1 MRQLTIDWRVA
12 CLLPLVAALAACGQ
26 SGGNNAPPT
35 TVFVKTIKLQPRT
48 LTEQLTVYGQ
58 VEPDPGA
65 LRGVSVAHGGEV
77 TRLWV
82 GAGARVTAGE
92 PLLALATEPQAR
104 LAYEQAQADV
114 RYATSELAREQKLYD
129 QQLATNAQLAQA
141 KKALV
146 TAQATLAAQKRQGSG
161 AKTAVIHSPY
171 DGIVSAINVSP
182 GDRVAANAVLLKL
195 VDQHR
200 LWVHLGVQPEQQGRL
215 QLGMPVALTPV
226 FEPAVHLQA
235 SILQV
240 HAAINP
246 ATGLLDAIVA
256 LTGDQATHLL
266 PGMWMRGVITVRQ
279 AQLLAVPNSAVLS
292 DAAGTYV
299 FVVRDGKAHRIDV
312 QTTFADNGWIG
323 IRGALKAGAAV
334 VVLGNY
340 ELQDGIAVRETPR

>member
-12 CLLPLVAALAACGQ
+12 CMLPLVAALAACGQ
-26 SGGNNAPPT
+26 SGNNNAPPT

-65 LRGVSVAHGGEV
+65 VRGVSVAHGGEV

-82 GAGARVTAGE
+82 GAGARVSAGE

-114 RYATSELAREQKLYD
+114 RYAKSELAREQKLYD

-141 KKALV
+141 KKALI
-146 TAQATLAAQKRQGSG
+146 TAEAALAAQKRQGSG
-161 AKTAVIHSPY
+161 AKTAVIRSPY
-171 DGIVSAINVSP
+171 DGIVSAINVAP
-182 GDRVAANAVLLKL
+182 GDRVAANTVLLKL

-200 LWVHLGVQPEQQGRL
+200 LWVHLGVQPEQHARL
-215 QLGMPVALTPV
+215 QPGMPVALTPV

-235 SILQV
+235 PIMQV

-246 ATGLLDAIVA
+246 ATGLLDAVVA
-256 LTGDQATHLL
+256 LSSDKATHLI
-266 PGMWMRGVITVRQ
+266 PGMWMRGVITIRQ
-279 AQLLAVPNSAVLS
+279 AQMLAVPQSAVLS
-292 DAAGTYV
+292 DDAGAYI
-299 FVVRDGKAHRIDV
+299 FVIRDGKAHRVDV
-312 QTTFADNGWIG
+312 KAAFADNGWIG
-323 IRGALKAGAAV
+323 ISGAIKAGDAVAA
-334 VVLGNY
+334 LGNY
-340 ELQDGIAVRETPR
+340 ELQDGMAVRETPR